1 MAILYV
7 FAQLIG
13 ATLGFRLLKAL
24 TPTKVFA
31 LSSGTY
37 GVCQTAPHADLTEF
51 DAFLIEFIATSVL
64 ISICCA
70 LWDPRN
76 NTKQD
81 SVPIKF
87 GLAITILS
95 VIFVSNHLQH
105 LAFSSFQF
113 LDFTILVFMNSV
125 SFSGPV
131 YRLLDEPR

>member
-1 MAILYV
+1 MAVMYLL
-7 FAQLIG
+7 AQLIG

-31 LSSGTY
+31 LSTGSY
-37 GVCQTAPHADLTEF
+37 GVCQTAPHEDLTEI
-51 DAFLIEFIATSVL
+51 DAFVIEYIATSVL

-87 GLAITILS
+87 GLSITILS
-95 VIFVSNHLQH
+95 VIFVSN
-105 LAFSSFQF
+105 
-113 LDFTILVFMNSV
+113 
-125 SFSGPV
+125 
-131 YRLLDEPR
+131 R